1 MSPRPVV
8 DGGDVFLFHQNPE
21 AVGGLLE
28 DARALQNGAP
38 AQVTL
43 LVGAER
49 GDSED
54 LWEQFATVF
63 TGRRRTAI
71 RRVLLVMEGAALE
84 WGGRP
89 AAAARMR
96 DAWAVEVVAPAG
108 RPLIV
113 PGGHLFATET
123 SDGRGEPGEPACWWR
138 FAPGAAPIPLGLR
151 HPEPR
156 WQSALVWL
164 APDIA
169 EGHLVEEIP
178 AGLLI
183 RRAGAS
189 AADTQGIRHS
199 VPVDSNR
206 LSVLVGTPGVPDVSA
221 EALATLLAALPAP
234 IRQSARLVPGAG
246 VDLLPTARAT
256 ADLLGAPIEVT
267 TGLPVLMEGPVRAGR
282 EQVVVMTPE
291 GDPAWQPYAESVVC
305 VPAGGPGTPG
315 PRLGRWRSPVDGLER
330 EAEEGVLRFGEGWQ
344 LAVTRAGLWLG
355 PPGTPRPPFWEQ
367 PVHPDVVAIELSGQ
381 HLDDTLW
388 PVLDR
393 LLVGLEN
400 ASSLRAVIHVCG
412 GSGAEGLRTLHRL
425 AVRHG
430 VAVTTRPAPAGEPA
444 GAEAVVSGRTEAA
457 VPLSAVPAGPA
468 AGLPPPVVPAGTEAV
483 MAAGTEAVV
492 PSVPFAGAAA
502 GHPGDSGRGD
512 PGGAALSA
520 AEIPT
525 ATAPTPGYA
534 LESAGVPAL
543 TPAAAPPARDGHSGV
558 RPDAPAREN
567 GGAPEPV
574 GAAPFA
580 PSSPGAEPAAP
591 PEAPAA
597 AVSPPEAARPG
608 ADPAP
613 DPTTAG
619 PAGPAGPVRSRSAA
633 APGAVPPA
641 AAPPRTVFP
650 FAPTHRSTPADREA
664 LRRLVGPRWDQ
675 HAAALTRALSR
686 LPALRVQAQQED
698 ARADLIAV
706 RSYLTAQ
713 EGQLGHRGVEQ
724 GIVTGDPAVL
734 PFVACAASGL
744 RRLPSH
750 RGPAARSAGPDRRAV
765 DGLLPGQELRRAG
778 PMSAVVL
785 DGATPSAET
794 GLYLIWSVVGRRVR
808 PLLDQPVAPDAPEEI
823 VFGPGTRFRVLSVDE
838 AGASRLVLLRE
849 IGPGIPPGRP
859 GQALDSQDDAILLR
873 LREAARTLGTDDR
886 AGAGWPERCAGPLFP
901 WSAAGAPA

>member
-1 MSPRPVV
+1 MSASPGTVV

-21 AVGGLLE
+21 TAGHLIE

-54 LWEQFATVF
+54 LWKQFATVF
-63 TGRRRTAI
+63 TDHRRTEI

-89 AAAARMR
+89 SVAARMR
-96 DAWAVEVVAPAG
+96 DAWSMEVVAPAG
-108 RPLIV
+108 RPLLV
-113 PGGHLFATET
+113 PGGHLFATEA
-123 SDGRGEPGEPACWWR
+123 SDVPGGPGEPASWWR

-164 APDIA
+164 APEIA
-169 EGHLVEEIP
+169 EGHVLEEIP

-189 AADTQGIRHS
+189 AADTRGVRHS
-199 VPVDSNR
+199 VPVDVNR
-206 LSVLVGTPGVPDVSA
+206 LSVLVGTSGAPDVSA
-221 EALATLLAALPAP
+221 EALATLLVALPAP

-267 TGLPVLMEGPVRAGR
+267 TGLPVLMEGPASTGR

-315 PRLGRWRSPVDGLER
+315 PRLGRWRSPVEGLER
-330 EAEEGVLRFGEGWQ
+330 EAEEGVMRFGEGWQ
-344 LAVTRAGLWLG
+344 LAVTRAGLRLG
-355 PPGTPRPPFWEQ
+355 PPGTPRHPFWEQ
-367 PVHPDVVAIELSGQ
+367 PVHPDVVAIELPGQ

-393 LLVGLEN
+393 LLDGLES
-400 ASSLRAVIHVCG
+400 ASRIRAVIQVCG
-412 GSGAEGLRTLHRL
+412 ESGAEGMRTLHRL

-430 VAVTTRPAPAGEPA
+430 VAVTTRPAPTAVPADTASAVPSSVAPA
-444 GAEAVVSGRTEAA
+444 GMAAA
-457 VPLSAVPAGPA
+457 VPSALSAGTA
-468 AGLPPPVVPAGTEAV
+468 AGRPDDSGPGAP
-483 MAAGTEAVV
+483 
-492 PSVPFAGAAA
+492 GAAA
-502 GHPGDSGRGD
+502 Q
-512 PGGAALSA
+512 SA
-520 AEIPT
+520 AGIPT

-534 LESAGVPAL
+534 LESVGVPAL
-543 TPAAAPPARDGHSGV
+543 TPATALAARDALSGV
-558 RPDAPAREN
+558 RPDVPT
-567 GGAPEPV
+567 PEP
-574 GAAPFA
+574 GASTPAMAPGRAAPFA
-580 PSSPGAEPAAP
+580 PPSPGVEPAAP
-591 PEAPAA
+591 PRELA
-597 AVSPPEAARPG
+597 AVVDPPERSRPG
-608 ADPAP
+608 DVPAP
-613 DPTTAG
+613 DPTAPTG
-619 PAGPAGPVRSRSAA
+619 PRPDRPAAEPV
-633 APGAVPPA
+633 AVPPA
-641 AAPPRTVFP
+641 AATGAGHGQQTAAPPLTVFP
-650 FAPTHRSTPADREA
+650 FAPTHRSIPADREA
-664 LRRLVGPRWDQ
+664 LRRSVGPRWDQ
-675 HAAALTRALSR
+675 HAAGLTRALSR
-686 LPALRVQAQQED
+686 LPALRVQAQQDD

-706 RSYLTAQ
+706 RSYLTDQ
-713 EGQLGHRGVEQ
+713 EGKWGHRSIER
-724 GIVTGDPAVL
+724 GIAAGDPDVL

-750 RGPAARSAGPDRRAV
+750 RGPAARGVGPDSSAV

-778 PMSAVVL
+778 PMSALVL

-823 VFGPGTRFRVLSVDE
+823 VFGPGTRFRVLSVDG

-849 IGPGIPPGRP
+849 VGPATPPGRP
-859 GQALDSQDDAILLR
+859 GQALDSQDDAIVVR
-873 LREAARTLGTDDR
+873 LREAARTLGSGGRT
-886 AGAGWPERCAGPLFP
+886 GADWPERCTGPLHP
-901 WSAAGAPA
+901 WSVNGLT